1 MAVLSEVTVK
11 VHDDEIIE
19 ASVKGSSIHAF
30 CFPRTKRNVPLIKNT
45 LSQKVGVYLLI
56 GRNNARSSKLE
67 VYIGHGDVVGHLSN
81 HHSKKMI
88 DRGNN
93 WIETVVIYDSK
104 GEMTVRNAHAVEGHL
119 IEISTRNS
127 RWKTINKKG
136 VSDDIERE
144 ERYVQDTI
152 DRAVVLTRI
161 LGWDLFRSLP
171 MDRPKE
177 KRSESEKVTTTLYH
191 KNEFIFASKSI
202 SARMVVGEAG
212 KIVVL
217 EGSEANLNT
226 TASTIDHLK
235 SLRNDLIQRKVLIR
249 EGDRFVFGK
258 NQEFSRPSTAGSV
271 IAGYGVNGNAIW
283 INSDGTT
290 YGDWLKKNKN
300 R

>member
-1 MAVLSEVTVK
+1 MAIVSEITVK
-11 VHDDEIIE
+11 IHEDQITE

-30 CFPRTKRNVPLIKNT
+30 CFPRIKRNDSFLKKT
-45 LSQKVGVYLLI
+45 LNQKVGVYMLI
-56 GRNNARSSKLE
+56 GRNKPPSAKLE
-67 VYIGHGDVVGHLSN
+67 VYIGHGDVAGRLAH

-88 DRGNN
+88 NGGDN

-104 GEMTVRNAHAVEGHL
+104 GEMTVRNAQAVEGSL
-119 IEISTRNS
+119 IDISKKNL

-136 VSDDIERE
+136 VSDDIDSE
-144 ERYVQDTI
+144 ERYVHDTI
-152 DRAVVLTRI
+152 DKAVILTGI

-171 MDRPKE
+171 LDHPKE
-177 KRSESEKVTTTLYH
+177 KRSESKKVATTLYH
-191 KNEFIFASKSI
+191 KDEFIFGSKTI

-226 TASTIDHLK
+226 TASTIDYLK

-290 YGDWLKKNKN
+290 YGDWVKKNKT